1 MSERNESP
9 LAPDPQESLD
19 WLRKRIAKI
28 ESELAALKE
37 REAHLAKRAAE
48 KINPPFFCLM
58 SDDRGRANI

>member
-1 MSERNESP
+1 MSERNKSP

-37 REAHLAKRAAE
+37 REAHLAKRAADKNQPTLFLLDE
-48 KINPPFFCLM
+48 
-58 SDDRGRANI
+58 

>member
-9 LAPDPQESLD
+9 LAPDPKESLD

-37 REAHLAKRAAE
+37 REARLAKRAAD
-48 KINPPFFCLM
+48 KNQPTFFLL
-58 SDDRGRANI
+58 DE